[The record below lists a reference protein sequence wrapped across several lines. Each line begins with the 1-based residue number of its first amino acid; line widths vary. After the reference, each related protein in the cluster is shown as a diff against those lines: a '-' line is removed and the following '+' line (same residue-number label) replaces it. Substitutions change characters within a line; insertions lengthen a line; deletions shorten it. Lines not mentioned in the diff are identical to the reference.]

1 MIDMTKFK
9 KLGSTRTVYKIGTE
23 NDDPE
28 APLRLRSSD
37 DWCRENNIPINPEE
51 WTTEQKVL
59 FELTWDEQM
68 TPQEFINGFNQFELD
83 SIDDSDTR
91 IRETFKVRFS
101 NNLQELYDHIVSLNP
116 KQFSTLNVS
125 GKSYRNDK
133 VYLRYHFGRY
143 DVMFRT

>member
-1 MIDMTKFK
+1 
-9 KLGSTRTVYKIGTE
+9 
-23 NDDPE
+23 
-28 APLRLRSSD
+28 
-37 DWCRENNIPINPEE
+37 
-51 WTTEQKVL
+51 
-59 FELTWDEQM
+59 M

-133 VYLRYHFGRY
+133 VYLRYHFDRY